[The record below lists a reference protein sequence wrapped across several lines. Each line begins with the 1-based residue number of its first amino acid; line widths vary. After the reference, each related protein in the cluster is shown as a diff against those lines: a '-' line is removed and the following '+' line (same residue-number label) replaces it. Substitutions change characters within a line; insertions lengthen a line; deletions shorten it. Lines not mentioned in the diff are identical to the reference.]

1 MSILGGNDVQ
11 ALTAVIDGRL
21 NFERCVGDAF
31 RGGGMVGRALREMGG
46 GHIHVEFAGC
56 TRKVALNKIFIILL
70 LCFYKC
76 QINDA
81 QKKSRV
87 GGGKSKARTAL
98 MRVTC
103 GSQLSRD
110 TQPRIL
116 RIGF

>member
-1 MSILGGNDVQ
+1 MSILDGNDIQ

-31 RGGGMVGRALREMGG
+31 RGGGMLGRALREMGG

-81 QKKSRV
+81 WKKSRAE
-87 GGGKSKARTAL
+87 GGKSKAL
-98 MRVTC
+98 IVLV
-103 GSQLSRD
+103 Q
-110 TQPRIL
+110 
-116 RIGF
+116 